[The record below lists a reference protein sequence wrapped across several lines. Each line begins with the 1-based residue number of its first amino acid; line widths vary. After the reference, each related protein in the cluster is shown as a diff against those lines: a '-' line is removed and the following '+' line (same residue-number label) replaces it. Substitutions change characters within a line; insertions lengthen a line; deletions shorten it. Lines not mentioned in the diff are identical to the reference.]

1 MQWQFE
7 YTRST
12 QRPRLLVVVEHEE
25 TNNKR
30 LDIAAA
36 MANQE
41 PAGSADIRTDRRYG
55 LAVSNQLDVD

>member
-1 MQWQFE
+1 M
-7 YTRST
+7 
-12 QRPRLLVVVEHEE
+12 VVVEHEE

-41 PAGSADIRTDRRYG
+41 LAGRTDIRTDRR
-55 LAVSNQLDVD
+55 

>member
-1 MQWQFE
+1 MERQFA

-25 TNNKR
+25 TNDKR

-41 PAGSADIRTDRRYG
+41 LAGRTDIRTDRRYG
-55 LAVSNQLDVD
+55 LAVSN